1 MFIII
6 TNMDEESILTFY
18 QLCCDGNLDELIATF
33 GNSLDT
39 SNIEMS
45 YVYWKTH
52 KNNKETLNEWLI
64 MLDPEIDVDMI
75 NYDYKADEIT
85 CNDAF
90 LMACENGHLKVVE
103 WLFAKEPFI
112 TSFKNRCVICDMFVL
127 SCYTGN
133 LDLVKFIF
141 NQLSDYISE
150 RITIMNEA
158 YCNAIENNNENIKKW
173 LLEINSN
180 QKLKSS

>member
-1 MFIII
+1 
-6 TNMDEESILTFY
+6 
-18 QLCCDGNLDELIATF
+18 
-33 GNSLDT
+33 
-39 SNIEMS
+39 
-45 YVYWKTH
+45 
-52 KNNKETLNEWLI
+52 
-64 MLDPEIDVDMI
+64 MI
-75 NYDYKADEIT
+75 KYEYKADEIT
-85 CNDAF
+85 SNDAF

-103 WLFAKEPFI
+103 WLFAEEPFL

-150 RITIMNEA
+150 RITIINEA
-158 YCNAIENNNENIKKW
+158 YSNASENNNENIKKW